1 MWSQLRTLFLAVVGY
16 CQSSSFSKVH
26 NFDHFMAAMVFFT
39 DRNFEQ
45 LIVDKAVT
53 NFFYTGILVDASG

>member
-26 NFDHFMAAMVFFT
+26 NFDHFMAAMVFST
-39 DRNFEQ
+39 DRNLEQ
-45 LIVDKAVT
+45 LIVNKPVT